1 VSSARDIERRYYFIQ
16 FLYWFATGLPLALT
30 VLLLQARG
38 LDLFEIGIVM
48 AIYSV
53 VIVLLELPT
62 GGLADAIGRKP
73 VTLMAYGFITI
84 YSLILFFAFSFE
96 AFVLAYVIYGIG
108 RALSSGAL
116 DAWFLDALKQ
126 RDEHVEIQP
135 RLATATT
142 FILLG
147 LGLGTLLGGA
157 IASLFAFLPDDG
169 TAILT
174 PSAVPVLVAAVLK
187 LLLLIAG
194 GMLIHEDREPFKARG
209 VMAGVRE
216 VPRIITTGFSLVR
229 RNLILMLMLGGTLVN
244 GLFVIGLENLW
255 QPRFDTLL
263 GEREGERAMLGFIMG
278 ATFLVGIGGNLISTW
293 LSRALNKRYALVALI
308 GQLIKAGGLIALA
321 LIFNPFVAAIAFWSC
336 YFAIGVG
343 NSPQATL
350 VNEEIPSERR
360 SSMMS
365 IFSLMAFVGSITGSV
380 ILGFVAQ
387 NLSIT
392 AAWLMGAAVVLL
404 SGWLYL
410 RADRERK
417 NESASSVN
425 GL

>member
-174 PSAVPVLVAAVLK
+174 PSAVPVLLAVLLK
-187 LLLLIAG
+187 LVLLLATFLLIKED
-194 GMLIHEDREPFKARG
+194 HEHFKARG
-209 VMAGVRE
+209 IIAGVRA
-216 VPRIITTGFSLVR
+216 VPGIIGSGFSLLK
-229 RNLILMLMLGGTLVN
+229 RNRILIFMLLATGVN
-244 GLFVIGLENLW
+244 GLFIVGLENLW

-263 GEREGERAMLGFIMG
+263 GDREGERALLGVIMG
-278 ATFLVGIGGNLISTW
+278 ATFLVGIGGNLLST
-293 LSRALNKRYALVALI
+293 LLGRLLKRRYAIV
-308 GQLIKAGGLIALA
+308 GLIAQLLKFGAILTLA
-321 LIFNPFVAAIAFWSC
+321 LLVHPVYAAIAFWMC
-336 YFAIGVG
+336 YYAAGIG

-350 VNEEIPSERR
+350 VNEEIPSEQR

-365 IFSLMAFVGSITGSV
+365 VYSLMAYVGSIGGSL
-380 ILGFVAQ
+380 IFGFVAE
-387 NLSIT
+387 NISIQT
-392 AAWLMGAAVVLL
+392 AWIMSSVVVLI
-404 SGWLYL
+404 SCWLFVL
-410 RADRERK
+410 ADRERQVK
-417 NESASSVN
+417 RVDAPP
-425 GL
+425 L